1 LGVPLAENKTEGL
14 TTKIIFLGLEID
26 TVLMKVKIPEDKLNK
41 LRLGMQYILEH
52 KKMKFKELESIV
64 GLMAFYARAIPSARA
79 VIRRFYDLISE
90 VRVKKSYD
98 YVRINQEI
106 KSDAEVW
113 LEFLKNFNGGMS
125 FLLIITRAWLSIFNK
140 IFRFWNLTPQ
150 MNIAINTGTSS
161 KNDRSDIN
169 A

>member
-1 LGVPLAENKTEGL
+1 
-14 TTKIIFLGLEID
+14 
-26 TVLMKVKIPEDKLNK
+26 
-41 LRLGMQYILEH
+41 
-52 KKMKFKELESIV
+52 MKFKELESIV
-64 GLMAFYARAIPSARA
+64 GLMAFCAQAIPSARA
-79 VIRRFYDLISE
+79 FIRRFYDLISE
-90 VRVKKSYD
+90 VRVKKSYY

-106 KSDAEVW
+106 KSD
-113 LEFLKNFNGGMS
+113 G
-125 FLLIITRAWLSIFNK
+125 LSIFNK